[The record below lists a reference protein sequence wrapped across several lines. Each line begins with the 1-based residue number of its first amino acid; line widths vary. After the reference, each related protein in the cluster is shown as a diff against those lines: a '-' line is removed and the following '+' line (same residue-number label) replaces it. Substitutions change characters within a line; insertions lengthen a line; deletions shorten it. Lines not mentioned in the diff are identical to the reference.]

1 VNHVTLSCIITNNP
15 TDGITIFDR
24 NYFDYKSKYEKNMSM
39 ISGLVKNLKDLMG
52 KTNNQE
58 SSEKHPDQLLKENRT
73 YKMYTPVR
81 YTPSN
86 DSELKLQPV
95 ARNR

>member
-1 VNHVTLSCIITNNP
+1 
-15 TDGITIFDR
+15 
-24 NYFDYKSKYEKNMSM
+24 MSM

-52 KTNNQE
+52 QMNNQE
-58 SSEKHPDQLLKENRT
+58 VSEKHPDQLLKENRT
-73 YKMYTPVR
+73 YKMFTPVR